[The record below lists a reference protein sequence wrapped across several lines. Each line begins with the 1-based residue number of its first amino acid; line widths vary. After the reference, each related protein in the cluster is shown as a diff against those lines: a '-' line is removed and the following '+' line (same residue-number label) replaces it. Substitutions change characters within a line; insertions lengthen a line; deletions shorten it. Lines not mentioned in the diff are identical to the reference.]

1 MRKSSVLAVM
11 GVLVAAVS
19 AQAGDWQKLGATTIW
34 DNATSEVVKV
44 KGAPS
49 VGQLQLRVTGKPVK
63 IQTVTVFFAD
73 GGNQELAV
81 NQSVQ
86 PGFTTTAFALDGGAK
101 AIEHVEMT
109 FMLLDTQSRRAATV
123 TVLGS

>member
-1 MRKSSVLAVM
+1 MRKSIVLAVM

-19 AQAGDWQKLGATTIW
+19 AQAGDWQKLGAKTIW
-34 DNATSEVVKV
+34 ENATSEVVMV

-49 VGQLQLRVTGKPVK
+49 VGQLQVKVTGKPVK
-63 IQTVTVFFAD
+63 IQNVKVFFVD
-73 GGNQELAV
+73 GGSQDLAV

-86 PGFTTTAFALDGGAK
+86 PGFTTTALALDGGAK
-101 AIEHVEMT
+101 AVERVEMT
-109 FMLLDTQSRRAATV
+109 LILLDTQSRRAATV